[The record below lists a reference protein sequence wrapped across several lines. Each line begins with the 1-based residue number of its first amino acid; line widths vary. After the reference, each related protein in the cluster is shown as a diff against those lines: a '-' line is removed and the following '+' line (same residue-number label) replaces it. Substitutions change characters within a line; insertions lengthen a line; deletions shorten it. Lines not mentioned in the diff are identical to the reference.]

1 MQFVRSTRYNKGV
14 LNDHARVY
22 VCVHTIICINEREG
36 LNCMKKSIIELLGAY
51 VSADERARV
60 AQSVLLLNESKSAR
74 VAIHDK
80 EGNIARYRDVPAVVM
95 FGALSILL
103 DAYDAHV
110 NGLYKSY
117 TTQNGTIKAVDG
129 FTLEYVYNTVNA
141 YTDKDGARV
150 YQLPLSLLSIARSYF
165 NIDCLSGRGL
175 RKSLLLDST
184 KEQATSIIEWA
195 QSVLKG

>member
-1 MQFVRSTRYNKGV
+1 
-14 LNDHARVY
+14 
-22 VCVHTIICINEREG
+22 
-36 LNCMKKSIIELLGAY
+36 MKKSIIELLSTY
-51 VSADERARV
+51 VSANERARV
-60 AQSVLLLNESKSAR
+60 AQSVLLLNENKSAR

-80 EGNIARYRDVPAVVM
+80 GGNIARYRDVPSTVM

-103 DAYDAHV
+103 EAYDNHA

-129 FTLEYVYNTVNA
+129 FTLEYVYNTANA

-165 NIDCLSGRGL
+165 DIDCLSGRGL
-175 RKSLLLDST
+175 RRTLLLDST

-195 QSVLKG
+195 QSVLKD